1 MTYHYDVVRAAGGQV
16 VEPARQIGLGA
27 EVLGSRRGESE
38 ELLHVEEL
46 YSMVD
51 ALYFRVRGNVL
62 IRLLGVA
69 NKPLSQSP
77 CNSCTISFRA
87 RSN

>member
-1 MTYHYDVVRAAGGQV
+1 MTYHYDVVRSSG
-16 VEPARQIGLGA
+16 RQIVEAARKVGRGR
-27 EVLGSRRGESE
+27 EVLRLRRIESE